1 MCYSSSMLS
10 LDVTKRSKADNVA
23 HMRSNGMVPGVV
35 YGANIENTSISFE
48 KKAFDKIF
56 KEAGESSPINLV
68 LDGKNIQTLIHEVQ
82 VDPVKSITHHVD
94 FLAVDANVKTNVAV
108 HLNFTGVS
116 EAVKAGLGN
125 LVKVMHEIEIT
136 ALPKDIP
143 HEIEVNIAALI
154 DLDSQITAGDL
165 VLPKG
170 VELAV
175 KAEDIVAS
183 IATMKEEI
191 ETAPVD
197 LASIEV
203 EKKGK
208 KEVEE

>member
-1 MCYSSSMLS
+1 MLT
-10 LDVTKRSKADNVA
+10 LEVNKRSKADNVA
-23 HMRSNGMVPGVV
+23 HMRNNGMVPGVV
-35 YGANIENTSISFE
+35 YGAHIANTPVSFD

-56 KEAGESSPINLV
+56 KEAGESTPIDLV
-68 LDGKNIQTLIHEVQ
+68 LDGKNIQVLIHEVQ
-82 VDPVKSITHHVD
+82 MDPVKGFTHHVD
-94 FLAVDANVKTNVAV
+94 FLAIDANVKTHIHV
-108 HLNFTGVS
+108 HLNFVGIS
-116 EAVKAGLGN
+116 PAVKGGLGH
-125 LVKVMHEIEIT
+125 LVKVMHELEIK

-143 HEIEVNIAALI
+143 HEIEVNIEALV

-165 VLPKG
+165 KLPSG
-170 VELAV
+170 VELV
-175 KAEDIVAS
+175 TKADEIIAS
-183 IATMKEEI
+183 IAEMKDEV